1 MAWLGH
7 TNEKLFKTVDTT
19 VDIPL
24 TDEHAWKMYPKYNWV
39 YSTSRLLDMQNIEW
53 SPFYRPGFVWT
64 LPEFSLWSN
73 SFWSPLKPAVVNSV
87 GQRSEDFKY
96 EGGIFMAPIVGEK
109 LTTDIAILKGEI
121 KWAAHHRTEDD
132 GTKTVLTE
140 LRGDVELRISA
151 LVTLHFKKFAGVIS
165 VDTIGHDIVAA
176 RLHLTTE
183 LVSKYPED
191 WLTRVVRIY
200 NRRPWGKP

>member
-7 TNEKLFKTVDTT
+7 TNEKIFKTVDTA

-24 TDEHAWKMYPKYNWV
+24 NDEHAWKMYPKYNWV

-53 SPFYRPGFVWT
+53 APFYKNGLTWAV
-64 LPEFSLWSN
+64 PEFSMWSN
-73 SFWSPLKPAVVNSV
+73 SFSSPLNPATVSAL
-87 GQRSEDFKY
+87 GRRSDGFQY
-96 EGGIFMAPIVGEK
+96 EGCIFMSPIAGEK

-121 KWAAHHRTEDD
+121 KWASHSRAKED
-132 GTKTVLTE
+132 GTRELLTE

-165 VDTIGHDIVAA
+165 VDTIGHDIIAA
-176 RLHLTTE
+176 RLHLTPE
-183 LVSKYPED
+183 LVNQYPED

-200 NRRPWGKP
+200 NRRPWGK

>member
-7 TNEKLFKTVDTT
+7 TNEKIFKTVETT

-24 TDEHAWKMYPKYNWV
+24 TDDQAWKMYPKYNWV

-53 SPFYRPGFVWT
+53 SPYYR
-64 LPEFSLWSN
+64 LPFSWAVNEFSMWNASSFEIQEIDGLPIN
-73 SFWSPLKPAVVNSV
+73 SPGSMAHGK
-87 GQRSEDFKY
+87 
-96 EGGIFMAPIVGEK
+96 IFMAPIEGEK

-121 KWAAHHRTEDD
+121 KWAAHHRTNEN
-132 GTKTVLTE
+132 GSKEVLTE

-165 VDTIGHDIVAA
+165 VDTIGHDIIAA
-176 RLHLTTE
+176 RLHLTSE
-183 LVSKYPED
+183 LVNKYPED

-200 NRRPWGKP
+200 NRRPWGK

>member
-39 YSTSRLLDMQNIEW
+39 YSTSKLLDMQNIEW
-53 SPFYRPGFVWT
+53 SPFYKSTLGWS
-64 LPEFSLWSN
+64 LPELTVWENDIPIQPKEVTS
-73 SFWSPLKPAVVNSV
+73 
-87 GQRSEDFKY
+87 RSTNMEP
-96 EGGIFMAPIVGEK
+96 GRIFLAPIAGER
-109 LTTDIAILKGEI
+109 LTTDIAILKGEV
-121 KWAAHHRTEDD
+121 KWAAHHMYVEADNSRA
-132 GTKTVLTE
+132 VLTE

-165 VDTIGHDIVAA
+165 VDTIGHDIIAA
-176 RLHLTTE
+176 RLHLTSE
-183 LVSKYPED
+183 VVSKYPED

-200 NRRPWGKP
+200 NRRPWGK